1 MFRRIYFAVFF
12 ALAAV
17 WGAAVP
23 GFASGSLTVTSPD
36 GNIAISFELKSNLQP
51 YLRGER
57 AYYRV
62 SYKGRQV
69 LGDSPLG
76 LDFRGAKAL
85 DQDFAI
91 VGSDLKS
98 QESTWENPL
107 GAKRHVPDH
116 YNQLTVSL
124 AERHPPARLLDL
136 IFRAYNE
143 GVAFRY
149 FLPKQDGLDL

>member
-1 MFRRIYFAVFF
+1 MLRRICCAIIL
-12 ALAAV
+12 ALGVV

-23 GFASGSLTVTSPD
+23 GFASGPLTVTSPD
-36 GNIAISFELKSNLQP
+36 GNIAISFELKSKPQP
-51 YLRGER
+51 YLPGER
-57 AYYRV
+57 AYYQV

-76 LDFRGAKAL
+76 LDFRGARAL

-91 VGSDLKS
+91 VGSDHQS

-116 YNQLTVSL
+116 YN
-124 AERHPPARLLDL
+124 
-136 IFRAYNE
+136 
-143 GVAFRY
+143 
-149 FLPKQDGLDL
+149 